1 MPFVQKRAYAKSKIK
16 VVLFLEKTFGLSH
29 LEAKRSIDKGRV
41 FCNQKQIHKKGTCI
55 QGEVLIT
62 LFEANKQV
70 HRPIF
75 ETSEFAI
82 FDKPSKVLVHPP
94 RITLEHTLLD
104 DARAL
109 FGKDANFTHR
119 IDKETS
125 GLIIASKNKKA
136 ESFFKLAFE
145 AKKIKKSYLAFVR
158 GEIKKNILIDAPIIK
173 FRNLSTNFSP
183 IQKNGK
189 EAKTHIIPIKYDSD
203 KNITFIKAVP
213 LTGRTHQIRIHLWHI
228 GHPIL
233 GDPIYGQNET
243 FRTKYIEKK
252 ITNTQRVLQ
261 TGANRLLL
269 HAYSLEFEFKNKFFF
284 VSKQNF
290 NIV

>member
-1 MPFVQKRAYAKSKIK
+1 
-16 VVLFLEKTFGLSH
+16 
-29 LEAKRSIDKGRV
+29 
-41 FCNQKQIHKKGTCI
+41 
-55 QGEVLIT
+55 
-62 LFEANKQV
+62 
-70 HRPIF
+70 
-75 ETSEFAI
+75 
-82 FDKPSKVLVHPP
+82 
-94 RITLEHTLLD
+94 
-104 DARAL
+104 
-109 FGKDANFTHR
+109 
-119 IDKETS
+119 
-125 GLIIASKNKKA
+125 
-136 ESFFKLAFE
+136 
-145 AKKIKKSYLAFVR
+145 VR
-158 GEIKKNILIDAPIIK
+158 GEIKRNILIDAPIIK

-189 EAKTHIIPIKYDSD
+189 EAKTHIVPIKYDSD
-203 KNITFIKAVP
+203 KNTTFIKAVP